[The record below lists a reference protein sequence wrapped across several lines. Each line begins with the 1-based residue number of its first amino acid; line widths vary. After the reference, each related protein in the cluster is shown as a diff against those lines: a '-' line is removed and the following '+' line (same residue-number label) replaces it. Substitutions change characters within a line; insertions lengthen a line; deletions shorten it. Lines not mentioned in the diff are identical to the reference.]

1 MLNIKRM
8 TIACITTLTV
18 IMPAMAGTEVS
29 QDKLRVMSIDW
40 SQTETMIALGV
51 TPVASAQQS
60 DYNDW
65 VRSPKIPDETVDVGL
80 RTQPNLERL
89 SELNLDTIF
98 LSPRFASLE
107 TQLSRIAPV
116 KILGL
121 YKVGEVNWEAVTD
134 FTRRMAKEVNADK
147 QAEQLIA
154 NSEAELNGLKAT
166 LPDNLP
172 PVLLVQF
179 MDTKHVR
186 VFGENSIY
194 KVALNQLGI
203 QNAWDKATNA
213 WGFALTGVDKLQG
226 IDAQFVVI
234 EPLPVGVKEHLA
246 QDQYW
251 QYLIEQTGRPVI
263 TVKPTWSFGG
273 LPSAM
278 RFANLVTSALAEE
291 VTQ

>member
-1 MLNIKRM
+1 
-8 TIACITTLTV
+8 
-18 IMPAMAGTEVS
+18 MPAMAGSEVS

-60 DYNDW
+60 DYHDW

-98 LSPRFASLE
+98 MSPRFASLE

-154 NSEAELNGLKAT
+154 DSEDELNGLKAT

-172 PVLLVQF
+172 PVLVVQS

-263 TVKPTWSFGG
+263 TIKPTWSFGG

-291 VTQ
+291 VAQ

>member
-1 MLNIKRM
+1 MLGFKL
-8 TIACITTLTV
+8 IASLCLLVSTLVT
-18 IMPAMAGTEVS
+18 PALAE
-29 QDKLRVMSIDW
+29 DKHSDTPLRVMSIDW
-40 SQTETMIALGV
+40 SQTETMIALGIK
-51 TPVASAQQS
+51 PVASAQQS

-65 VRSPKIPDETVDVGL
+65 VRSPKIPAETVDVGL

-89 SELNLDTIF
+89 SELELDTIF
-98 LSPRFASLE
+98 LSPRFSSLE
-107 TQLSRIAPV
+107 TQLSRIATV

-121 YKVGEVNWEAVTD
+121 YKVGEVNWDAVTD
-134 FTRRMAKEVNADK
+134 FTRRMAKEVKAVS

-154 NSEAELNGLKAT
+154 DSEQELNTLKGKLPAELA
-166 LPDNLP
+166 

-203 QNAWDKATNA
+203 QNAWDKETNA
-213 WGFALTGVDKLQG
+213 WGFNLTGIDKLQG
-226 IDAQFVVI
+226 IAGQIVVI
-234 EPLPVGVKEHLA
+234 EPLPAGVKEHLA

-251 QYLIEQTGRPVI
+251 QYLVKQTGYPSLLVE
-263 TVKPTWSFGG
+263 PTWSFGG
-273 LPSAM
+273 LPSAL
-278 RFANLVTSALAEE
+278 RFANLITAALTEE

>member
-1 MLNIKRM
+1 MLNIKR
-8 TIACITTLTV
+8 TIIAGITALTV
-18 IMPAMAGTEVS
+18 VMPAMAGS
-29 QDKLRVMSIDW
+29 SPSKDKLRVMSVDW

-51 TPVASAQQS
+51 NPVASAQQS

-121 YKVGEVNWEAVTD
+121 YKVGEVNWDAVTD
-134 FTRRMAKEVNADK
+134 FTRRMAKEVNAEK

-154 NSEAELNGLKAT
+154 NSEAQLDDLKAA

-213 WGFALTGVDKLQG
+213 WGFALTGLDKLQG
-226 IDAQFVVI
+226 IDAQFIVI
-234 EPLPVGVKEHLA
+234 EPLPAGVTEHLA

-278 RFANLVTSALAEE
+278 RFANLVTSTLNEE
-291 VTQ
+291 VTR

>member
-1 MLNIKRM
+1 
-8 TIACITTLTV
+8 
-18 IMPAMAGTEVS
+18 MPAMAGSEVS

-60 DYNDW
+60 DYHDW

-98 LSPRFASLE
+98 MSPRFASLE

-154 NSEAELNGLKAT
+154 DSEDELNGLKAT

-213 WGFALTGVDKLQG
+213 WGFALTGVD
-226 IDAQFVVI
+226 
-234 EPLPVGVKEHLA
+234 
-246 QDQYW
+246 
-251 QYLIEQTGRPVI
+251 
-263 TVKPTWSFGG
+263 
-273 LPSAM
+273 
-278 RFANLVTSALAEE
+278 
-291 VTQ
+291 

>member
-1 MLNIKRM
+1 
-8 TIACITTLTV
+8 
-18 IMPAMAGTEVS
+18 MPAMAGSEVS

-60 DYNDW
+60 DYHDW

-154 NSEAELNGLKAT
+154 NSEAELNGLKAA

-203 QNAWDKATNA
+203 QNAWDKATNS

-246 QDQYW
+246 QHQYW

>member
-1 MLNIKRM
+1 
-8 TIACITTLTV
+8 
-18 IMPAMAGTEVS
+18 MPAMAGSEVS

-65 VRSPKIPDETVDVGL
+65 VRSPTIPDETVDVGL

-89 SELNLDTIF
+89 SELDLDTIF

-154 NSEAELNGLKAT
+154 NSEAELNGLKAA

-246 QDQYW
+246 HDQYW

>member
-8 TIACITTLTV
+8 TIACLTTLTAV
-18 IMPAMAGTEVS
+18 MPAMAGSEVS

-65 VRSPKIPDETVDVGL
+65 VRSPTIPDETVDVGL

-89 SELNLDTIF
+89 SELDLDTIF

-154 NSEAELNGLKAT
+154 NSEAELNGLKAA

>member
-1 MLNIKRM
+1 
-8 TIACITTLTV
+8 
-18 IMPAMAGTEVS
+18 MPAMAGSEVS

-65 VRSPKIPDETVDVGL
+65 VRSPTIPDETVDVGL

-89 SELNLDTIF
+89 SELDLDTIF

-154 NSEAELNGLKAT
+154 NSEAELNGLKAA

>member
-1 MLNIKRM
+1 
-8 TIACITTLTV
+8 
-18 IMPAMAGTEVS
+18 MPAMAGSEVS

-60 DYNDW
+60 DYHDW

-98 LSPRFASLE
+98 MSPRFASLE

-154 NSEAELNGLKAT
+154 DSEDELNGLKAT

-263 TVKPTWSFGG
+263 TIKPTWSFGG

-291 VTQ
+291 VAQ